1 MLSPACVLCQFCGF
15 PSMGLSSVSIKPHSV
30 PLLFSS
36 SSKCSGIP
44 LLLLLLQP
52 TMLLCLLS
60 TGLLCTAHP
69 SITVFPWTGSTPPT
83 LPVSVRS
90 CLSRCAVISR
100 LLTMFWICYLDIC
113 CLLLLFLMSFPIVF
127 SLNHSAPPS
136 LFPSLLKSFPGPSFM
151 SSMETHFISSR
162 CCFFFF
168 LLPICFPF
176 TALWPDELVSDST
189 HSFQSLKN
197 VLHS

>member
-1 MLSPACVLCQFCGF
+1 
-15 PSMGLSSVSIKPHSV
+15 
-30 PLLFSS
+30 
-36 SSKCSGIP
+36 
-44 LLLLLLQP
+44 
-52 TMLLCLLS
+52 MLLCLLS

-113 CLLLLFLMSFPIVF
+113 CLRFVSDVLPNCFLIE
-127 SLNHSAPPS
+127 SLSAS
-136 LFPSLLKSFPGPSFM
+136 LTVSLTVEILPRPSFM

-162 CCFFFF
+162 CFFIFS
-168 LLPICFPF
+168 PFPSVF
-176 TALWPDELVSDST
+176 HLQPFWPDELVSD
-189 HSFQSLKN
+189 
-197 VLHS
+197 